1 MGGLGGAAT
10 GGIGSMFADSPEMIA
25 GTQAGASAVAP
36 GSNALTAAGQSTFGS
51 ALDTSFLSDPQAAL
65 LSSMQSG
72 TPISDPNML
81 NSIGSLNDSQIGQV
95 QNLAQNQNAFANA
108 AQAQM
113 SGMAGNFPSTA
124 DQGFM
129 NYKTLMTP
137 GDQGGGLSPWWSSL
151 SGAQKIGLGGAGI
164 LGLNTY
170 LRSQTPQNYNPN
182 QGPGYQFNYAGF
194 HPYLAPNFAAGGS
207 VGVGQ
212 NTMYPQSQQSSLQFA
227 QPTQLPATAATMQ
240 SDVDTLTNPY
250 TGEQTVAHMATGGIS
265 NLGSYSDG
273 GRLLKGPGDG
283 VSDDIPASIGGKQ
296 PARLADGEFVVPAR
310 IVSELGNGST
320 DAGARALY
328 KMMNRVQANRA
339 KTVGEDKMSI
349 DSKSDKFLPA

>member
-1 MGGLGGAAT
+1 MADAGIGESMLIGAALGGGTSALTGGNPLKGALMGGLGGAAT
-10 GGIGSMFADSPEMIA
+10 GGIGSMLAD
-25 GTQAGASAVAP
+25 GTDAAATAGAAGSTGAASAAPSVA
-36 GSNALTAAGQSTFGS
+36 GDVSNLGNLPDYTTMPTNPLASAPSVNSMAFNNYNPLAASS
-51 ALDTSFLSDPQAAL
+51 AATPAASPDL
-65 LSSMQSG
+65 
-72 TPISDPNML
+72 
-81 NSIGSLNDSQIGQV
+81 
-95 QNLAQNQNAFANA
+95 
-108 AQAQM
+108 
-113 SGMAGNFPSTA
+113 
-124 DQGFM
+124 GFM
-129 NYKTLMTP
+129 NYKALTQP
-137 GDQGGGLSPWWSSL
+137 GGGVGSWFSGL
-151 SGAQKIGLGGAGI
+151 SGAQQLGLGGAGI
-164 LGLNTY
+164 LGLNAY